1 MWRSELAYRAIEATN
16 TKVRR
21 LAYLTAIVSIL
32 GRTALNQQV
41 LLARLVRWSQ
51 EHKSHLDEYW
61 SQTGEI
67 TCTRRNS
74 AGAYYLDWASALG
87 IIASISGEY
96 RLTRLGLTLWALKT
110 IEQDNPFVLTDAERL
125 FYTYLL
131 LEKDAD
137 ILLTILTRLQ
147 EQPGIGLAGLQKT
160 YQQDLIN
167 RLAHKGQIV
176 EDERLKEQLRDRRLA
191 IETAW
196 KKPARYA
203 EHIVPPRLNW
213 LLDLG
218 FLETATF
225 QRHQYYLTEAGS
237 RFLGNLPRYNDAF
250 CDISASW
257 LSADFWPLAATHL
270 LNIQPGQLWNELNE
284 EERFTV
290 GISRLKE
297 AFDTFHRSII
307 PKVSLTQVL
316 LYMAVKLI
324 LENHVLV
331 SLTELTQW
339 LSVPRTINGWCYQ
352 VRLSS
357 QENVSYIVLT
367 PA

>member
-1 MWRSELAYRAIEATN
+1 MWGSELAYRAIEGTN

-41 LLARLVRWSQ
+41 LLTRLVRWSQ
-51 EHKSHLDEYW
+51 EHKGHLDEYW
-61 SQTGEI
+61 SRTGEV

-74 AGAYYLDWASALG
+74 AGAYYLDWASALE

-96 RLTRLGLTLWALKT
+96 RLTRLGLTLLALKT
-110 IEQDNPFVLTDAERL
+110 VERDNPFILTDTERL

-137 ILLTILTRLQ
+137 VLLTILGRLQ
-147 EQPGIGLAGLQKT
+147 EQPGIVLASLQKT
-160 YQQDLIN
+160 YQQDLIT
-167 RLAHKGQIV
+167 RLTHKGRLI

-191 IETAW
+191 IETTW

-225 QRHQYYLTEAGS
+225 QRHQYDLTEAGS
-237 RFLGNLPRYNDAF
+237 KFLGDLPRYNGAF
-250 CDISASW
+250 CDVSALW

-270 LNIQPGQLWNELNE
+270 LNIQSGRLWNELAE
-284 EERFTV
+284 EEQFTM
-290 GISRLKE
+290 GLSRLKE
-297 AFDTFHRSII
+297 AFDTFHHSII

-316 LYMAVKLI
+316 LYMTVKLI
-324 LENHVLV
+324 LENHILV
-331 SLTELTQW
+331 SLAELTQW
-339 LSVPRTINGWCYQ
+339 LSVPKTINGWCYQ
-352 VRLSS
+352 VRLSP